1 MARRPSLHHYRCHH
15 CHRYHRRRCTSPVS
29 SSLSIIH
36 GTRASFEQKGRSRE
50 CRRPPVN
57 MAQRPISSKRL
68 VTRASPTGHYRIW
81 HEGQCWQKV
90 GREGI
95 PDHHILWH
103 KRPIRAKVGRAIAD
117 HWQTWHKGQYGQ
129 KAGRAIEIADHQLWH
144 KGQYCERHRR
154 SEAPVIWA
162 KVVMGKG

>member
-1 MARRPSLHHYRCHH
+1 MKAIYSHGCGQIATVSLAWGSRLVNRPPGHHGTKASSASL
-15 CHRYHRRRCTSPVS
+15 PVS
-29 SSLSIIH
+29 SLSSLSSAPVYITGVIVIIH
-36 GTRASFEQKGRSRE
+36 GTKASFRQKGRSRE

-81 HEGQCWQKV
+81 HEDQCWQKV
-90 GREGI
+90 GRGGI

-117 HWQTWHKGQYGQ
+117 HWQTWHKGQ
-129 KAGRAIEIADHQLWH
+129 
-144 KGQYCERHRR
+144 
-154 SEAPVIWA
+154 
-162 KVVMGKG
+162 